1 MRSETHWNHNTT
13 LNKATERKR
22 RSCHKIPFQTWTE
35 AWPFFLCVKSRP
47 VLPEKLTTLWFRIH
61 TGQRTVLFLFLFSS
75 FFLPLC
81 QWAVFFHFLSEN
93 FHFLYSRA
101 MPVFTRGYPRRWTS
115 RLAMG
120 SRVRKGQTKIWVVQ
134 DEAVESPWA
143 PASGESC
150 RGVPLWHMVE
160 CCWIKCNGA

>member
-75 FFLPLC
+75 FF
-81 QWAVFFHFLSEN
+81 FTTLSMGSLFSFSFWKFPFSLFPGN
-93 FHFLYSRA
+93 ASLYA
-101 MPVFTRGYPRRWTS
+101 WVPTEMNKQTRHGFSGQKRTDQDLSGPRR
-115 RLAMG
+115 G
-120 SRVRKGQTKIWVVQ
+120 G
-134 DEAVESPWA
+134 
-143 PASGESC
+143 GESLGSC
-150 RGVPLWHMVE
+150 KWRIVSGRASMTYGRVLLNKV
-160 CCWIKCNGA
+160 

>member
-75 FFLPLC
+75 FFFYHSVNG
-81 QWAVFFHFLSEN
+81 QSFFIFFLKISIFSIPGQRQSLRVGTHRDEQADSPWVLGSEKDRPR
-93 FHFLYSRA
+93 FEWSK
-101 MPVFTRGYPRRWTS
+101 TRRW
-115 RLAMG
+115 
-120 SRVRKGQTKIWVVQ
+120 RVLGLLQVENRVGACLYDIW
-134 DEAVESPWA
+134 
-143 PASGESC
+143 
-150 RGVPLWHMVE
+150 
-160 CCWIKCNGA
+160 